1 MRHTPFARHKNTLN
15 SEMNVVP
22 YIDVMLVL
30 LIIFM
35 ATAPMI
41 TTGVLVDLPKER
53 TQSITKDS
61 QLPVIVTL
69 DKEGNI
75 FLSSQSA
82 IDEPVTTDDLVSR
95 LSLLAEQSTDDG
107 GTSTLQVLVNADAG
121 NEYRTLMGL
130 MAKLQQAGIGKVG
143 LLTQHP
149 PKQ

>member
-1 MRHTPFARHKNTLN
+1 MRHAPFARHKPPLN

-35 ATAPMI
+35 ITAPML
-41 TTGVLVDLPKER
+41 TTGVSVDLPKER

-75 FLSSQSA
+75 FLSSQNA
-82 IDEPVTTDDLVSR
+82 VNEPVTADDLVSR
-95 LSLLAEQSTDDG
+95 LSALAKDSTDES
-107 GTSTLQVLVNADAG
+107 GTSTLQVLVNADES
-121 NEYRTLMGL
+121 NEYRTLMAL
-130 MAKLQQAGIGKVG
+130 MAKLQQAGIGKIG
-143 LLTQHP
+143 LLTQNP
-149 PKQ
+149 PRQ